1 MARPSVIPS
10 VRLRLEEY
18 LEQRE
23 AEYLAQPEASRQ
35 PTLPATGDFKI
46 NVRAL
51 AEAIG
56 LKQTQEKYLYER
68 EELFSLVNLTAEG
81 QGLLPIGARTQP
93 EIDKSIRDRLVM
105 QAKTARV
112 DAQAAVEAKAREEA
126 LSEAL
131 TIANTEIAALK
142 AENMRLRA
150 RLDLIQSGILTRVEE
165 EGAQPPGSPRFNRRP
180 KPPAE

>member
-1 MARPSVIPS
+1 MARPSIIPS

-23 AEYLAQPEASRQ
+23 AEYLVQPEATRK
-35 PTLPATGDFKI
+35 PTLPYTGDFKV

-93 EIDKSIRDRLVM
+93 QIDKSIRERLIM
-105 QAKTARV
+105 QATGARI
-112 DAQAAVEAKAREEA
+112 DALATVEAKAREDALTEA
-126 LSEAL
+126 LAL
-131 TIANTEIAALK
+131 AKSQNAALR
-142 AENMRLRA
+142 AENTRLRA
-150 RLDLIQSGILTRVEE
+150 RLEMVQAGMLPWVNE
-165 EGAQPPGSPRFNRRP
+165 
-180 KPPAE
+180 

>member
-1 MARPSVIPS
+1 MARPSIIRS

-23 AEYLAQPEASRQ
+23 TEYLAHPEAIRK
-35 PTLPATGDFKI
+35 PTLPYTGDFKV

-93 EIDKSIRDRLVM
+93 QIDKSIRERLIM
-105 QAKTARV
+105 QVTGARI

-126 LSEAL
+126 LTEAL
-131 TIANTEIAALK
+131 ALANSQNVALR
-142 AENMRLRA
+142 AENTRLRA
-150 RLDLIQSGILTRVEE
+150 RLEMVQAGMLPSVNE
-165 EGAQPPGSPRFNRRP
+165 
-180 KPPAE
+180 

>member
-1 MARPSVIPS
+1 MARPSIIPS

-18 LEQRE
+18 LEQHE
-23 AEYLAQPEASRQ
+23 AEYQAQPEATRK
-35 PTLPATGDFKI
+35 PTLPYTGDFKV

-93 EIDKSIRDRLVM
+93 QIDKSIRERLIM
-105 QAKTARV
+105 QATAARV

-126 LSEAL
+126 LTEAL
-131 TIANTEIAALK
+131 ALANSQNADLR
-142 AENMRLRA
+142 AENTRLRA
-150 RLDLIQSGILTRVEE
+150 RLEMVQVGMLARVDE
-165 EGAQPPGSPRFNRRP
+165 
-180 KPPAE
+180 

>member
-1 MARPSVIPS
+1 MARPSIIPS

-23 AEYLAQPEASRQ
+23 VEYLAQPEANRKPS
-35 PTLPATGDFKI
+35 LPHTGDFKV

-93 EIDKSIRDRLVM
+93 QIDKSIRERLIM
-105 QAKTARV
+105 QATGARV

-126 LSEAL
+126 LTEAL
-131 TIANTEIAALK
+131 SLANSQNADLR
-142 AENMRLRA
+142 AENTRLRA
-150 RLDLIQSGILTRVEE
+150 RLEMVQAGMLARVDE
-165 EGAQPPGSPRFNRRP
+165 
-180 KPPAE
+180 

>member
-1 MARPSVIPS
+1 MARPSIVPS

-18 LEQRE
+18 LEQHE
-23 AEYLAQPEASRQ
+23 AEYQAQPESTRK
-35 PTLPATGDFKI
+35 PTLPYTGDFKV

-93 EIDKSIRDRLVM
+93 QIDKSIRERLVM
-105 QAKTARV
+105 QATGARV

-126 LSEAL
+126 LTEAL
-131 TIANTEIAALK
+131 ALANSQNADLR
-142 AENMRLRA
+142 AENTRLRA
-150 RLDLIQSGILTRVEE
+150 RLEMIQNGMLARVDE
-165 EGAQPPGSPRFNRRP
+165 
-180 KPPAE
+180 

>member
-1 MARPSVIPS
+1 MARPSIIPS

-18 LEQRE
+18 LEQHE
-23 AEYLAQPEASRQ
+23 SEYLAQPEATRK
-35 PTLPATGDFKI
+35 PTLPYTGDFKI

-93 EIDKSIRDRLVM
+93 QVDKSIRERLIM
-105 QAKTARV
+105 QAAGARV

-126 LSEAL
+126 LTEAL
-131 TIANTEIAALK
+131 ALTNSK
-142 AENMRLRA
+142 NADLRAENGRLRA
-150 RLDLIQSGILTRVEE
+150 RLELLQAGMLVRVEE
-165 EGAQPPGSPRFNRRP
+165 
-180 KPPAE
+180 

>member
-1 MARPSVIPS
+1 MSRPSIIPS

-23 AEYLAQPEASRQ
+23 VEYLAQSDVIRN
-35 PTLPATGDFKI
+35 PTLPYTGDFKV
-46 NVRAL
+46 NVRAV

-93 EIDKSIRDRLVM
+93 QIDKSIRERLVM
-105 QAKTARV
+105 QATGARI
-112 DAQAAVEAKAREEA
+112 DAQAAVEAKAREAALTEA
-126 LSEAL
+126 LAL
-131 TIANTEIAALK
+131 ANSQNVALR
-142 AENMRLRA
+142 AENTRLRA
-150 RLDLIQSGILTRVEE
+150 RLEMIQAGMMVRVD
-165 EGAQPPGSPRFNRRP
+165 A
-180 KPPAE
+180 